1 MLGLMITS
9 MNFLFLTNTEIN
21 QQFNVDVVY
30 PATLEMVLLCPTDVD
45 FVISFDEYTNGT
57 LILKTFKIVHNILN
71 KVIYGMNLFSGPVTD
86 I

>member
-21 QQFNVDVVY
+21 QQFNVDFVY

-45 FVISFDEYTNGT
+45 FVISFDE
-57 LILKTFKIVHNILN
+57 
-71 KVIYGMNLFSGPVTD
+71 
-86 I
+86 